1 MIEAAA
7 VDTFVISSDCSSGPK
22 EFISHDG
29 GLLFKNNNDM
39 SLEDKIYQFF
49 NLSKNK
55 TFDFK
60 KNLKKRSLK
69 FTLFQHYKTLSYY
82 LSN

>member
-29 GLLFKNNNDM
+29 GLLFKNNNDI
-39 SLEDKIYQFF
+39 SLEDKIYQFL

-55 TFDFK
+55 VFDL
-60 KNLKKRSLK
+60 KNLKKRSLR
-69 FTLFQHYKTLSYY
+69 FTHFQHNKTLSYY
-82 LSN
+82 LLN